1 MSRRVCDLLAQRGG
15 GDLFDYI
22 RSRSTRE
29 QGEYDGDDP
38 AASEG
43 DEGSQHVG
51 GGVSPR
57 AARQVLHALSHAVA
71 HCHSKGVVH
80 RDIKSENLLLRTGGG
95 GGPDA
100 VHDVRL
106 CDFGLSAIASD
117 QHHLRTRARR
127 GRQHA
132 ISSIDRFQ
140 DPGTGAATPRA
151 AVAARVSRRCD
162 AMSAPPAAALEAT
175 TTAKD
180 DDDDDDGG
188 GGVEAEQRRQQ
199 RWLFSEFVGS
209 PGFVAPEVLFDL
221 EYDGRPTDVWSVG
234 CIAVDL
240 AAPEGEKKPT
250 FSLRPILPQLSA
262 RSPPETSEEAGRWR
276 DAGRPSFPHSPP
288 IFPQLS
294 ARLPASETSD
304 RGGWAVCRFSVRPG
318 GGGVGGLPAGD
329 PDRPAHL

>member
-22 RSRSTRE
+22 CSRSTRE

-43 DEGSQHVG
+43 DEGSQHVS

-57 AARQVLHALSHAVA
+57 TARQVLHALSHAVA

-106 CDFGLSAIASD
+106 CDFGLSAIASH

-132 ISSIDRFQ
+132 ISDDDRPVQ
-140 DPGTGAATPRA
+140 RAATPQA

-162 AMSAPPAAALEAT
+162 AMSAPPPAAVLEATT

-180 DDDDDDGG
+180 DDDDDDG

-209 PGFVAPEVLFDL
+209 PGFVAPEVLFEL

-234 CIAVDL
+234 CIAL
-240 AAPEGEKKPT
+240 E
-250 FSLRPILPQLSA
+250 
-262 RSPPETSEEAGRWR
+262 
-276 DAGRPSFPHSPP
+276 
-288 IFPQLS
+288 
-294 ARLPASETSD
+294 
-304 RGGWAVCRFSVRPG
+304 VR
-318 GGGVGGLPAGD
+318 
-329 PDRPAHL
+329 